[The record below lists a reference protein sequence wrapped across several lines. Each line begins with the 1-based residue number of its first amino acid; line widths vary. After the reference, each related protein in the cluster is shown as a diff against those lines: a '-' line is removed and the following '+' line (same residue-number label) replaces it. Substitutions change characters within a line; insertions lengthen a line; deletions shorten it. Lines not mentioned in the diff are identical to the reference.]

1 MRDNR
6 RGKHGV
12 KLISGW
18 LAMLS
23 RLIAYLEKA
32 THSIPLFRV
41 SALLCLLAATAIAQ
55 SQSYRFDHWTTDNGL
70 PQNTI
75 RAIVQTRDGY
85 LWLTTFDGLA
95 RFDGVRFTVFDKS
108 NTPAITNNRLTALY
122 EDKDGT
128 LWIGAD
134 QGEVVSYR
142 NGVFKSYISAEAPRG
157 ATIGDFR
164 RDFND
169 ELLIMIGNGAYYLR
183 AGKFIPAPAEYSD
196 PKLRL
201 YRGASGSQWTID
213 GRGVRQV
220 KDGQET
226 FYPIK
231 FDWDEGIG
239 GLDAYE
245 DSQGNLW
252 VGDAASVY
260 RLRDGRMTR
269 YTAADG
275 LPRMMLRPQCEDDD
289 GGVWFS
295 TGAVA
300 KEGLGVVRFKDGRFT
315 IYGRD
320 AGLPQTIY
328 NQFVKDRE
336 GSIWLAT
343 VNGLHRVRKELITA
357 YSTAHGLAHN
367 EVYPLLQTRNGA
379 IWAGTIHG
387 VSLFRN
393 GRFAGNPLPGFT
405 QIVQSFWE
413 DRAGR
418 LWIGAWDALHR
429 YENGRLKNLTPL
441 LGGAAQV
448 WAIRE
453 DRTGA
458 VWVATERGLFKFEG
472 DKVAAHYT
480 TKDGLPS
487 DDLKVIHESADAVLW
502 FGTFGGL
509 ARFKDGKFTAY
520 TTADGLTG
528 NRVRSIYED
537 AEGTL
542 WIGTYDDGLSRFRD
556 GRFFNYRTEQGLD
569 NNGVFQILEDR
580 RGNFW
585 ISCNKGIYR
594 VSRRELDAL
603 AEGRIARASSVAFGK
618 QDGMLNSE
626 CNGGRQPAGL
636 VTPDG
641 RLWFPTMGG
650 VVVIDPEAAQLN
662 SQPPPVKIESVML
675 ERGLVDFRGE
685 VTVAPGQR
693 DLEINYTGLS
703 LLKSEQV
710 KFKYRLEG
718 LDADWVDVGTRRVA
732 YFPYLPPGSYRF
744 RIIAANSDGVWNEEG
759 AALDIFVATPFYRAW
774 WFIALVGLSLA
785 GIAVLIYRRR
795 FAALRARQAAQEA
808 FSRQLI
814 ESQEAERKR
823 IAAELHDSLGQHLL
837 IIRNR
842 ATLGERVAQDH
853 PPAKEQFD
861 EITASAAQAITEV
874 RAISHNL
881 RPLNLERLG
890 LTAVIEEMIEN
901 VAASSGIQFS
911 ADVEPLDGLLS
922 REDEINCYRVIQ
934 ESVNNILKHSHA
946 TKAYVEIWREE
957 GELRITVRDNGRGF
971 DAVAMANGAAGG
983 LGLTSIS
990 ERVRLLGGA
999 QTIHSAP
1006 GQGTTLQIRIPS
1018 FGRQNHQT
1026 EKCKTEK

>member
-1 MRDNR
+1 MARLMAQI
-6 RGKHGV
+6 
-12 KLISGW
+12 LIFRFRQAAGLLW
-18 LAMLS
+18 LC
-23 RLIAYLEKA
+23 LIA
-32 THSIPLFRV
+32 
-41 SALLCLLAATAIAQ
+41 AAPAAAQ
-55 SQSYRFDHWTTDNGL
+55 YRFDHWTTDNGL
-70 PQNTI
+70 PQNTV

-95 RFDGVRFTVFDKS
+95 RFDGVRFTVFNKS

-142 NGVFKSYISAEAPRG
+142 AGVFKSYASAEGPRG

-169 ELLIMIGNGAYYLR
+169 ELMIITAGAYYLR

-201 YRGASGSQWTID
+201 YRGPSGSRWTID
-213 GRGVRQV
+213 ARGVRQV
-220 KDGQET
+220 KDGRET
-226 FYPIK
+226 YYPIK
-231 FDWDEGIG
+231 FEWDEGIG

-252 VGDAASVY
+252 VGDWVSVY
-260 RLRDGRMTR
+260 RLRDGQVTR

-275 LPRMMLRPQCEDDD
+275 LPRMILRPQCEDDD

-300 KEGLGVVRFKDGRFT
+300 REGFGVVRFKDGRFT

-320 AGLPQTIY
+320 TGLPKTIY

-336 GSIWLAT
+336 GSIWIAA
-343 VNGLHRVRKELITA
+343 VSGLHRVRKELITS

-367 EVYPLLQTRNGA
+367 EVYPLLQTRNGD
-379 IWAGTIHG
+379 IWVGTIHG
-387 VSLFRN
+387 ASLFRN
-393 GRFAGNPLPGFT
+393 GSFAGNPLPGFT

-418 LWIGAWDALHR
+418 LWIGAWESLHR
-429 YENGRLKNLTPL
+429 YENGRLKTLTPL
-441 LGGAAQV
+441 LGGAALV

-458 VWVATERGLFKFEG
+458 VWVATHRGLFKFEG

-487 DDLKVIHESADAVLW
+487 DDVKVIHESVGESEQSVMW
-502 FGTFGGL
+502 FGTYGGL
-509 ARFKDGKFTAY
+509 ARFRDGQFISY
-520 TTADGLTG
+520 TTAEGLAG
-528 NRVRSIYED
+528 NRVRSLYED
-537 AEGTL
+537 ADGAL
-542 WIGTYDDGLSRFRD
+542 WIGTYDDGLSRLRN
-556 GRFFNYRTEQGLD
+556 GRFFNYRTEQGLY

-585 ISCNKGIYR
+585 ISCNKSIYR
-594 VSRRELDAL
+594 VSRRELNDL
-603 AEGRIARASSVAFGK
+603 AEGRIARVSSVAFGK

-650 VVVIDPEAAQLN
+650 VVVIDPEAAQPN
-662 SQPPPVKIESVML
+662 PQPPPVKVESVML
-675 ERGLVDFRGE
+675 ERGPVDFRE
-685 VTVAPGQR
+685 RVTVAPGQR

-703 LLKSEQV
+703 LFKSEQV
-710 KFKYRLEG
+710 KFKYKLEG

-744 RIIAANSDGVWNEEG
+744 RVIAANSDGVWNNEG

-774 WFIALVGLSLA
+774 WFITLVALGVVGITL
-785 GIAVLIYRRR
+785 LIYQRRL
-795 FAALRARQAAQEA
+795 ATLRMRQAAQEA

-842 ATLGERVAQDH
+842 AALGERVAQDH
-853 PPAKEQFD
+853 PTAKEQFD
-861 EITASAAQAITEV
+861 EITASATQAITEV

-911 ADVEPLDGLLS
+911 ADIEPLDGLLA
-922 REDEINCYRVIQ
+922 REGEISCYRIIQ
-934 ESVNNILKHSHA
+934 ESVNNIIKHSRA
-946 TKAYVEIWREE
+946 TKAYVEIWREG

-971 DAVAMANGAAGG
+971 GAETMANGAAGG

-999 QTIHSAP
+999 HTIHSAP
-1006 GQGTTLQIRIPS
+1006 AQGTTLQIRIP
-1018 FGRQNHQT
+1018 FAVAGVDRR
-1026 EKCKTEK
+1026 